1 MEHGRLPPN
10 PNAGGMVPRIEKTGG
25 ITLKKIIATAAIAT
39 FALSLAACNGANEE
53 AGEQADDVTEAQGEV
68 LDAQSGV
75 TEAQADLAEEKGD
88 EATAEQLEE
97 KADQQEE
104 TADEM

>member
-53 AGEQADDVTEAQGEV
+53 AGELFGE
-68 LDAQSGV
+68 GV
-75 TEAQADLAEEKGD
+75 ETQLKGRRSHCR
-88 EATAEQLEE
+88 AA
-97 KADQQEE
+97 
-104 TADEM
+104 

>member
-1 MEHGRLPPN
+1 MGSCHQIRMPGEWSS
-10 PNAGGMVPRIEKTGG
+10 RIETTGG
-25 ITLKKIIATAAIAT
+25 ITLKKIIATAAAAT
-39 FALSLAACNGANEE
+39 FALGLVACNGTNEE